1 MAQAMQDLMAQAA
14 AWMASYRH
22 WLGEQGLGFS
32 GDDLVAIQQAATT
45 TPTPPGTEPNAP
57 LPASTL
63 ADAERVREQAM
74 STVYPLGGIPPEDP
88 RLAPV
93 EGIPL
98 VAVAIGASAI
108 GFATDPTLVARAAGA
123 LGYPVDLWQRAA
135 STWGTRVAGD
145 MVLGVLYGQLIV
157 QATPLPE
164 RPAGRPGAGNLM
176 A

>member
-45 TPTPPGTEPNAP
+45 TPTPPGTEPTRHFLLP
-57 LPASTL
+57 LWPMQH
-63 ADAERVREQAM
+63 VHEQAM

-123 LGYPVDLWQRAA
+123 PRLPRRPLAGRAA